1 MSLASTAP
9 GLLSDTAGY
18 RRAAAIFGEAGTV
31 DAYLKFEIALAKV
44 QGDLG
49 VIPAEAAEAIER
61 VCRLD
66 QLDIATLR
74 ARAARVGYPVVPLV
88 SMLAELAGEHGEWV
102 HYGATTQDVMDT
114 AQVLQLR
121 DALRPTLDET
131 ADLESALADLAERHR
146 QTLMAGRSKLQHA
159 VPMSFGYKV
168 ALWLDQIHR
177 CRLGLARAL
186 DEASVLQFG
195 GAIGTLSSLPY
206 VGLQVRQRLASTLD
220 LTEPDISWHVSR
232 DRMAALVSAAAMLLA
247 ALGKMA
253 TDIAHMMSTEVGE
266 LREPAA
272 EGRGGSSTMPQKRN
286 PVMCEAIIEA
296 ARTVQTAP
304 GVVLDAM
311 LQEHER
317 GLGHGYRERAVICD
331 AIQYLSGAVSLAG
344 DLVSGLEVDTEGMS
358 RNLER
363 TNGLI
368 HFETIMMSLAGKI
381 GRLKAHA
388 VLHEVTRQVRDGQKG
403 LEDALEDAIGQPLC
417 ESALS
422 SFGARIETEAS
433 MIETVIDRVRRRGRG
448 AGEG

>member
-9 GLLSDTAGY
+9 GLLSETAGY

-31 DAYLKFEIALAKV
+31 DAYLRFEIALARV

-49 VIPAEAAEAIER
+49 VIPTEAARAI
-61 VCRLD
+61 VNACRLD
-66 QLDIATLR
+66 ALDIDTLR

-114 AQVLQLR
+114 AQVLQIR
-121 DALRPTLDET
+121 DALGSALDE
-131 ADLESALADLAERHR
+131 AAALERALADLAEGHRH
-146 QTLMAGRSKLQHA
+146 TPMAGRSKLQHA

-168 ALWLDQIHR
+168 ALWLDQLHR
-177 CRLGLARAL
+177 CRLALAGAL
-186 DEASVLQFG
+186 GNVSVLQFG
-195 GAIGTLSSLPY
+195 GAIGTLSSLPLT
-206 VGLQVRQRLASTLD
+206 GLEVRRRLAAALD

-232 DRMAALVSAAAMLLA
+232 DRMATLTSAVAMLLA

-253 TDIAHMMSTEVGE
+253 LDIAHMMSTELGE

-272 EGRGGSSTMPQKRN
+272 EGRGASSTMPQKRN
-286 PVMCEAIIEA
+286 PVMCEAIVEA
-296 ARTVQTAP
+296 ARSVQGAP

-331 AIQYLSGAVSLAG
+331 AIQSLSGAISLAG
-344 DLVSGLEVDTEGMS
+344 ELVEGLEVDTASML

-368 HFETIMMSLAGKI
+368 HAETTMMRLAERF

-388 VLHEVTRQVRDGQKG
+388 ILHDVARQVCSGEIGFD
-403 LEDALEDAIGQPLC
+403 EALAAAIGGSTPVA
-417 ESALS
+417 SVDA
-422 SFGARIETEAS
+422 ARRMETEQA
-433 MIETVIDRVRRRGRG
+433 MISSVLSRACPR
-448 AGEG
+448 

>member
-9 GLLSDTAGY
+9 GLLSETAGY
-18 RRAAAIFGEAGTV
+18 HRAAAIFGEAGTV
-31 DAYLKFEIALAKV
+31 DAYLRFEIALAQV

-49 VIPAEAAEAIER
+49 VIPVDAAEAIGR

-66 QLDIATLR
+66 QLDLDTLR

-88 SMLAELAGEHGEWV
+88 SMLADRAGAHGEWL
-102 HYGATTQDVMDT
+102 HFGATTQDAMDT

-121 DALRPTLDET
+121 DALSPTLDE
-131 ADLESALADLAERHR
+131 AAELEIALADLAERHR
-146 QTLMAGRSKLQHA
+146 QIPMAGRSKLQHA

-177 CRLGLARAL
+177 CRLDLARAL
-186 DEASVLQFG
+186 DNASVIQFG
-195 GAIGTLSSLPY
+195 GAIGTLSSLPR
-206 VGLQVRQRLASTLD
+206 VGLQVRQRLAAALD
-220 LTEPDISWHVSR
+220 LSEPDISWHVSR

-247 ALGKMA
+247 ALAKMA
-253 TDIAHMMSTEVGE
+253 IDVAHMMSTEVGE

-296 ARTVQTAP
+296 ARSVQTAP
-304 GVVLDAM
+304 SIALDAM

-317 GLGHGYRERAVICD
+317 GIGHGYRERMVICD
-331 AIQYLSGAVSLAG
+331 TIQSLSGSISLARE
-344 DLVSGLEVDTEGMS
+344 LVTGIEVDTSIMS

-368 HFETIMMSLAGKI
+368 HSERAMMRLAEKF

-388 VLHEVTRQVRDGQKG
+388 ILHEVALQVCGG
-403 LEDALEDAIGQPLC
+403 EIGFEDAQTTAIGGSLPAR
-417 ESALS
+417 SADV
-422 SFGARIETEAS
+422 ADQIETEQQ
-433 MIETVIDRVRRRGRG
+433 MISSVLDRARRR
-448 AGEG
+448 